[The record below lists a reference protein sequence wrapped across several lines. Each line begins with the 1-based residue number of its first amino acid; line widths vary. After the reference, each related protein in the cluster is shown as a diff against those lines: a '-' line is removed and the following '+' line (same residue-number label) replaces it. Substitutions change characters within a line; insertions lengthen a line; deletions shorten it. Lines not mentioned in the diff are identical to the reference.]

1 VLVTSRSFA
10 EYVAFFALDP
20 DRLPCRVV
28 DCSAGVSGFV
38 AAAAVRGCAAVAVD
52 PAYREPVDRLA
63 ETARAGALGGSSMV
77 AEHRDRFSFEWYG
90 TPERQRALR
99 AAAMEACLA
108 DRRRRPDHYVAAALP
123 RLPFADASFDLALCS
138 HLLFTWANVFDAAWH
153 EAAIREMARVAGEVR
168 VFPLVHQGSGEAVGF
183 LHSLRDRLAADS
195 GLVTRVESVPYAF
208 QLGGDEMLVVSRPLD
223 PATPTDAV

>member
-1 VLVTSRSFA
+1 MLVTSRSFA

-20 DRLPCRVV
+20 DRLPRRVV

-38 AAAAVRGCAAVAVD
+38 AAAAERGCAAVAVD

-63 ETARAGALGGSSMV
+63 EIARAGALGGSALV
-77 AEHRDRFSFEWYG
+77 ADHRDRFSFEWYG

-99 AAAMEACLA
+99 AAALDACLA

-153 EAAIREMARVAGEVR
+153 EAAIREMARVAARCGCSR
-168 VFPLVHQGSGEAVGF
+168 WCT
-183 LHSLRDRLAADS
+183 RDPASRWSSSTRCATDWRRDA
-195 GLVTRVESVPYAF
+195 GLVTRVERVPYAF
-208 QLGGDEMLVVSRPLD
+208 QLGGDQMLVVSGPPD
-223 PATPTDAV
+223 PATLADPV